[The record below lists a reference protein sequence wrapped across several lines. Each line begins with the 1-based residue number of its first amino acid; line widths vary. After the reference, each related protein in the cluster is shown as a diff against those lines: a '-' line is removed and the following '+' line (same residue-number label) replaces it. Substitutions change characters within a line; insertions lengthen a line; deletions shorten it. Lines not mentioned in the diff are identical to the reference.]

1 VPSHRRFLLVGLHT
15 CGDLSPTLLRLAAT
29 SAQHL
34 RRQGAVSGAE
44 SASAAAGATCVGVVS
59 VGCCYHRV
67 TEALPGEAR
76 LDLTLKALQV
86 GASEDQL
93 PQQADSPQADSQQA
107 DSQQADSQQAATS
120 TATAPEAYPASQF
133 HPGKGG
139 RSWRSIGDPPAVWR
153 SAGDPPEIRRRSV
166 GDPPEIRRRSAG
178 DPPAVSAPPQ
188 PPPSQPPRS
197 QPPPL
202 QPPPPSQPPP
212 EQEKLEASNYERE
225 KYEAERAFRAA
236 HPELN
241 NLPMS
246 AYCRR
251 LGLQLGEV
259 ALHLSLQA
267 VWRWPVRDSPLLS
280 AC

>member
-1 VPSHRRFLLVGLHT
+1 MPSHRRFLLVGLHT

-86 GASEDQL
+86 RASEDQL
-93 PQQADSPQADSQQA
+93 PQQADSQPADSQPADSQQA
-107 DSQQADSQQAATS
+107 DSQQADSQQAATP
-120 TATAPEAYPASQF
+120 TATAPEDYPASQFHPGKGDYQTSQF

-139 RSWRSIGDPPAVWR
+139 RSW
-153 SAGDPPEIRRRSV
+153 
-166 GDPPEIRRRSAG
+166 RSAG

-197 QPPPL
+197 QPPRS
-202 QPPPPSQPPP
+202 QPPPPSQPTP
-212 EQEKLEASNYERE
+212 EQEKLEASNFERE

-267 VWRWPVRDSPLLS
+267 VWRWPVRDSPLPS